1 MKNCPFGKDFG
12 NSNVQKF
19 YDMLLF
25 CKKEEEVRKYIVL
38 CLSNFF
44 GKEGREMEAE
54 GQKRKKGR
62 KGEKEGEG
70 GKRERKRKKGKG
82 KEGEPERR
90 GESRKWGKDQ
100 PKTDTD
106 NTVNLWGG
114 DTNRSDID
122 HCSWPSP
129 INSNWGWSRNSGR
142 ALTGPLLQQRGE
154 RTSSRF
160 PRSLL
165 KGVSWLLTWAE
176 GWGDREIGQEGWLRW
191 FAPP

>member
-1 MKNCPFGKDFG
+1 MFIYTLLNSTLIFAALADKKCLIERNSHSDSLLVRIENCPFGKDFG

-38 CLSNFF
+38 CLSNSF
-44 GKEGREMEAE
+44 GKEGREMEAG

-90 GESRKWGKDQ
+90 GESRK
-100 PKTDTD
+100 
-106 NTVNLWGG
+106 
-114 DTNRSDID
+114 
-122 HCSWPSP
+122 
-129 INSNWGWSRNSGR
+129 
-142 ALTGPLLQQRGE
+142 
-154 RTSSRF
+154 
-160 PRSLL
+160 
-165 KGVSWLLTWAE
+165 
-176 GWGDREIGQEGWLRW
+176 
-191 FAPP
+191 